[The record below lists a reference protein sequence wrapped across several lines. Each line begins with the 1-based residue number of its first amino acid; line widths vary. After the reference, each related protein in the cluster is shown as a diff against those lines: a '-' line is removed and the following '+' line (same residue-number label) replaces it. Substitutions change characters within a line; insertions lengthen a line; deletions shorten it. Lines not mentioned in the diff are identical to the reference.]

1 MKFSPFLL
9 FIVLSSCIFYT
20 SCIDSKNNKLII
32 GKWQA
37 SQWLGDANTTA
48 RNAEGTSFLFDE
60 KGKYLYDYNGSLENG
75 TYKVENNMLFT
86 TPEGMQEI
94 MVKIAKLTSD
104 SLVFEMNRSGTAETL
119 ILLKSK

>member
-1 MKFSPFLL
+1 MKKLKTILLMVFSL
-9 FIVLSSCIFYT
+9 VLIFS
-20 SCIDSKNNKLII
+20 SCIDSVNNKLII

-48 RNAEGTSFLFDE
+48 RNAAGTSFQFDE

-75 TYKVENNMLFT
+75 SYKVENNMLFT

>member
-1 MKFSPFLL
+1 MKFSSFSL

-48 RNAEGTSFLFDE
+48 RNAEGTSFQFDE
-60 KGKYLYDYNGSLENG
+60 NGKYLYEYNRSLENG

-86 TPEGMQEI
+86 KSEGMQEI

>member
-48 RNAEGTSFLFDE
+48 RNAEGTSFQFDE
-60 KGKYLYDYNGSLENG
+60 NGKYLYEYNRSLENG

-86 TPEGMQEI
+86 KSEGMQEI